1 MEKENV
7 QLCKKQVNFLE
18 EKFGFTK
25 KEALDI
31 VGCIPDIIF
40 SNDTHL
46 VNNYNFIRDFSELE
60 TDIVNKL
67 IFEYPSILVKTK
79 SESFN
84 RIELYFQIYIN
95 YTKKDLQ
102 KLIEKNPLL
111 FIIDV
116 KFFFIKI
123 FLKFFFIKFLL

>member
-7 QLCKKQVNFLE
+7 QLCKKQVGFLE

-46 VNNYNFIRDFSELE
+46 INNYNFIKDFSELE
-60 TDIVNKL
+60 TEKVNKL
-67 IFEYPSILVKTK
+67 IFDYPSILVKTK

-116 KFFFIKI
+116 KFFS
-123 FLKFFFIKFLL
+123 